1 MALAGELPKSRPLL
15 EEQERGKQSEK
26 GDFYIFMTQAE
37 ERVKQEPEVDTLE
50 EVSID
55 IDDFGNYLSDERSEE
70 SALELGTEDAGLAD
84 GGANS
89 VTGNNAAKLQW
100 AVQEVNNEAGQNY
113 MAQQREDA

>member
-1 MALAGELPKSRPLL
+1 M
-15 EEQERGKQSEK
+15 
-26 GDFYIFMTQAE
+26 
-37 ERVKQEPEVDTLE
+37 KQEPEIDMLDAAGA
-50 EVSID
+50 D
-55 IDDFGNYLSDERSEE
+55 IDDFENYLSDERSEA

-89 VTGNNAAKLQW
+89 VTENNALELQG